1 MVTISLNTQV
11 AAPHASSQHALD
23 WLNFFLAALLTGFG
37 PFVAVHLTNRGWD
50 PAHIGFVLS
59 ASGFAGLITQIPGGE
74 LIDITQARRAI
85 VGAGAAAVASALL
98 VIALRP
104 EFAWVA
110 VAVIVQGAAGSI
122 LGPGIAAISL
132 GLVGHDALAERL
144 GRNARFAS
152 VGGLVA
158 AAVMGVIGYLVA
170 TQDIFLIAAALL
182 APLLFALARI
192 RASDIHF
199 GRSCGVPDHH
209 ADDPARVKRAS
220 LLKNRGLLI
229 FALCLLLFQLG
240 NASLL
245 TQLGQ
250 ALPHTEGRLSSLVV
264 SALVVFPQIIVA
276 ALAPWAGRSAAIF
289 GRKPLLI
296 IGLAAVP
303 IRSTLFALTSDP
315 VLLVVIQLLDG
326 LSGATL
332 GVLTALIVADLTA
345 GTGRF
350 NLAQGL
356 VGAAS
361 GVGATLS
368 TSVSG
373 IIVEKFGYTA
383 GLLGVTAVGLLSV
396 VIVVSFMPETKP
408 AAEPGGPDARSQNPP
423 PAGSRLDELA
433 GGLARL
439 VEGKVQALLARGR
452 GH

>member
-1 MVTISLNTQV
+1 MRSRAAASEQISSSQRFHSAGGRMVTISLDTQA
-11 AAPHASSQHALD
+11 AAPHSSSLHALD

-37 PFVAVHLTNRGWD
+37 PFVAVHLTDHGWD

-59 ASGFAGLITQIPGGE
+59 ASSFAGLITQLPGGE
-74 LIDITQARRAI
+74 LIDITKARRAI
-85 VGAGAAAVASALL
+85 VGAGAGAIALALL
-98 VIALRP
+98 VIGLRP
-104 EFAWVA
+104 DFASVA
-110 VAVIVQGAAGSI
+110 VAVIIQGAAGSV

-144 GRNARFAS
+144 GRNQRFAS
-152 VGGLVA
+152 IGGLA
-158 AAVMGVIGYLVA
+158 AAAFMGAIGYLLA
-170 TQDIFLIAAALL
+170 TEDIFLIAAALF
-182 APLLFALARI
+182 APFLFALTRI

-199 GRSCGVPDHH
+199 ARSCGGSDHH
-209 ADDPARVKRAS
+209 AADPARVNRAN

-229 FALCLLLFQLG
+229 FAVCLLLFQLA

-245 TQLGQ
+245 TQISQ
-250 ALPHTEGRLSSLVV
+250 ALPRVEGRLSSLVV

-276 ALAPWAGRSAAIF
+276 ALAPWAGRSAASW

-332 GVLTALIVADLTA
+332 GVLTALVVADLTA
-345 GTGRF
+345 GSGRF

-361 GVGATLS
+361 GVGASLS

-383 GLLGVTAVGLLSV
+383 GLLGVTAVGLLAV
-396 VIVVSFMPETKP
+396 VIVLAFMPETKP
-408 AAEPGGPDARSQNPP
+408 ATRSGGPKPPLARSA
-423 PAGSRLDELA
+423 AGS
-433 GGLARL
+433 
-439 VEGKVQALLARGR
+439 VST
-452 GH
+452 

>member
-1 MVTISLNTQV
+1 MLTGSLNTQV
-11 AAPHASSQHALD
+11 IAPHSSSLHALD

-37 PFVAVHLTNRGWD
+37 PFIAVHLASRGWD

-59 ASGFAGLITQIPGGE
+59 IGSFAGLITQIPGGE
-74 LIDITQARRAI
+74 LIDITKARRAL
-85 VGAGAAAVASALL
+85 VGAGAAAVAIALV

-104 EFAWVA
+104 DFVA
-110 VAVIVQGAAGSI
+110 VAVAVVVQGAAGSI

-144 GRNARFAS
+144 GRNQRFAS
-152 VGGLVA
+152 TGGLVA
-158 AAVMGVIGYLVA
+158 AALMGAIGYLLS
-170 TQDIFLIAAALL
+170 TQDIFLIAAALV
-182 APLLFALARI
+182 APLLFALTGI
-192 RASDIHF
+192 RAGDIHF
-199 GRSCGVPDHH
+199 ARSCGGANHH
-209 ADDPARVKRAS
+209 VADPPRVKRGNLFKNKS
-220 LLKNRGLLI
+220 LLV
-229 FALCLLLFQLG
+229 FALCLLLFQLA

-245 TQLGQ
+245 TQIGQ
-250 ALPHTEGRLSSLVV
+250 ALPRAEGRLSSLVV
-264 SALVVFPQIIVA
+264 SALVVFPQVIVA
-276 ALAPWAGRSAAIF
+276 ALAPWAGRGAATW

-303 IRSTLFALTSDP
+303 IRATLFAMTADP

-345 GTGRF
+345 GSGRF

-373 IIVEKFGYTA
+373 IVVEEFGYRA
-383 GLLGVTAVGLLSV
+383 GLLGVSAVGLLSV
-396 VIVVSFMPETKP
+396 VIVLAFMPETKP
-408 AAEPGGPDARSQNPP
+408 AAKSGGPDARRQTPP
-423 PAGSRLDELA
+423 PVRSRPDGAAGDLA
-433 GGLARL
+433 GGA
-439 VEGKVQALLARGR
+439 EGQVQP
-452 GH
+452 

>member
-85 VGAGAAAVASALL
+85 VGAGAAAVALALL

-158 AAVMGVIGYLVA
+158 AAVMGVIGYLLV

-209 ADDPARVKRAS
+209 ADDPTRVKRAS

-264 SALVVFPQIIVA
+264 SGLVVFPQIIVA
-276 ALAPWAGRSAAIF
+276 ALAPWAGRSAATF

-373 IIVEKFGYTA
+373 IIVEKLGYTA

-452 GH
+452 RH

>member
-1 MVTISLNTQV
+1 MLTDSLSTQV
-11 AAPHASSQHALD
+11 AAPHSSSLQALD

-37 PFVAVHLTNRGWD
+37 PFIAVHLAGRGWD

-59 ASGFAGLITQIPGGE
+59 VGSFAGLITQIPGGE
-74 LIDITQARRAI
+74 LIDITKARRAL
-85 VGAGAAAVASALL
+85 VGAGAAAVALALL

-104 EFAWVA
+104 DFVA
-110 VAVIVQGAAGSI
+110 VAVAVVVQGAAGSV

-132 GLVGHDALAERL
+132 GLVGHEALAERL
-144 GRNARFAS
+144 GRNQRFAS
-152 VGGLVA
+152 TGGLVA
-158 AAVMGVIGYLVA
+158 AALMGAIGYLLS
-170 TQDIFLIAAALL
+170 TQDIFLIAAALV

-192 RASDIHF
+192 RAGDIHF
-199 GRSCGVPDHH
+199 ARSCGGSNHH
-209 ADDPARVKRAS
+209 VADPPRVKRSNLFKNTS
-220 LLKNRGLLI
+220 LLV
-229 FALCLLLFQLG
+229 FALCLLLFQLA

-245 TQLGQ
+245 TQIGQ
-250 ALPHTEGRLSSLVV
+250 ALPRAEGRLSSLVV
-264 SALVVFPQIIVA
+264 SALVVFPQVIVA
-276 ALAPWAGRSAAIF
+276 ALAPWAGRGAATW

-303 IRSTLFALTSDP
+303 IRSTLFALTADP

-373 IIVEKFGYTA
+373 IVVEEFGYRA
-383 GLLGVTAVGLLSV
+383 GLLGVSAVGLLSV
-396 VIVVSFMPETKP
+396 VIVLAFMPETKP
-408 AAEPGGPDARSQNPP
+408 AAKSGGPDARRQTPP
-423 PAGSRLDELA
+423 PVRSRPDGAAGDLA
-433 GGLARL
+433 GGA
-439 VEGKVQALLARGR
+439 EGQVQP
-452 GH
+452 

>member
-1 MVTISLNTQV
+1 MVTISLYTQA
-11 AAPHASSQHALD
+11 AAPHSSSLHALD

-37 PFVAVHLTNRGWD
+37 PFVAVHLTDHGWD

-59 ASGFAGLITQIPGGE
+59 ASSFAGLITQVPGGE
-74 LIDITQARRAI
+74 LIDITKARRGI
-85 VGAGAAAVASALL
+85 VGAGAGA
-98 VIALRP
+98 IALALIAIGLRP
-104 EFAWVA
+104 DFAAVA
-110 VAVIVQGAAGSI
+110 VAVIIQGAAGSV

-144 GRNARFAS
+144 GRNQRFAS
-152 VGGLVA
+152 VGGLA
-158 AAVMGVIGYLVA
+158 AAAFMGAIGYLLA
-170 TQDIFLIAAALL
+170 TEDIFLIAAALFV
-182 APLLFALARI
+182 PFLFALTRI

-199 GRSCGVPDHH
+199 ARSCGGSDHH
-209 ADDPARVKRAS
+209 AADPARTNRAN

-229 FALCLLLFQLG
+229 FAVCLLLFQLA

-245 TQLGQ
+245 TQISQ
-250 ALPHTEGRLSSLVV
+250 ALPRVEGRLSSLVV

-276 ALAPWAGRSAAIF
+276 ALAPWAGRSAATW

-332 GVLTALIVADLTA
+332 GVLTALVVADLTA

-361 GVGATLS
+361 GVGASLS

-383 GLLGVTAVGLLSV
+383 GLLGVTAVGLLAV
-396 VIVVSFMPETKP
+396 VIVLAFMPETKP
-408 AAEPGGPDARSQNPP
+408 ATGPGQPNARSQDPTSVR
-423 PAGSRLDELA
+423 SRLEGVAD
-433 GGLARL
+433 GIARL
-439 VEGKVQALLARGR
+439 LGAKVHTLRGR
-452 GH
+452 GWRR

>member
-59 ASGFAGLITQIPGGE
+59 ASGFAGLISQIPGGE
-74 LIDITQARRAI
+74 LIDITRARRAI
-85 VGAGAAAVASALL
+85 VGAGAAAVALALL
-98 VIALRP
+98 VVALRP
-104 EFAWVA
+104 EFIWVA

-158 AAVMGVIGYLVA
+158 AAVMGVIGYLLA
-170 TQDIFLIAAALL
+170 TEDIFLIAAALL
-182 APLLFALARI
+182 APLLFALGRI

-209 ADDPARVKRAS
+209 ADDPPRVKRAS
-220 LLKNRGLLI
+220 LLKNSGLLI

-276 ALAPWAGRSAAIF
+276 ALAPWAGRSAATF

-332 GVLTALIVADLTA
+332 GVLTALVVADLTA

-383 GLLGVTAVGLLSV
+383 GLLGVTTVGLLSV

-408 AAEPGGPDARSQNPP
+408 AAKPGGPDARSQSPP
-423 PAGSRLDELA
+423 RVRSRPDDLV

-439 VEGKVQALLARGR
+439 VGGKVQALLARGR
-452 GH
+452 QH

>member
-1 MVTISLNTQV
+1 MVTISLDTQA
-11 AAPHASSQHALD
+11 AAPHSSSLHALD

-37 PFVAVHLTNRGWD
+37 PFVAVHLTDHGWD

-59 ASGFAGLITQIPGGE
+59 ASSFAGLITQVPGGE
-74 LIDITQARRAI
+74 LIDITKARRAI
-85 VGAGAAAVASALL
+85 VGAGTGAIALALL

-104 EFAWVA
+104 DFASVA
-110 VAVIVQGAAGSI
+110 VAVIMQGAAGSV
-122 LGPGIAAISL
+122 LGPAIAAISL

-144 GRNARFAS
+144 GRNQRFAS
-152 VGGLVA
+152 IGGLA
-158 AAVMGVIGYLVA
+158 AAAFMGVIGYLLA
-170 TQDIFLIAAALL
+170 TQDIFLTAAALF
-182 APLLFALARI
+182 APLLFALTRI

-199 GRSCGVPDHH
+199 ARSCGGSDHH
-209 ADDPARVKRAS
+209 VADPARVDRAN
-220 LLKNRGLLI
+220 LLRNRGLLI
-229 FALCLLLFQLG
+229 FAVCLLLFQLA

-245 TQLGQ
+245 TQISQ
-250 ALPHTEGRLSSLVV
+250 ALPRVEGRLSSLVV

-276 ALAPWAGRSAAIF
+276 ALAPWAGRTAATW

-332 GVLTALIVADLTA
+332 GVLTALVVADLTA
-345 GTGRF
+345 GSGRF

-361 GVGATLS
+361 GVGAALS

-373 IIVEKFGYTA
+373 IIVEKFGYIA
-383 GLLGVTAVGLLSV
+383 GLLGVTAVGLLAV
-396 VIVVSFMPETKP
+396 AIVLAFMPETKP
-408 AAEPGGPDARSQNPP
+408 ATKSGGPNAPLARSA
-423 PAGSRLDELA
+423 AGSLPT
-433 GGLARL
+433 
-439 VEGKVQALLARGR
+439 
-452 GH
+452 